1 MNQSN
6 NASVVWFFSDGK
18 PGHVNQT
25 QGLIQALSNNI
36 EVQGFELKPVS
47 FIKAL
52 FFWLFKIYPAGN
64 NLPKPDLIIGAGH
77 SVHASMLAAR
87 RARGG
92 KAIVLMKPSLP
103 MSWFDLCIV
112 PEHDGV
118 MEKENVLLTQG
129 ALNRVIPSQDKQQD
143 FGIILIGGPSS
154 HYGWDDV
161 SLIDRIKTVIEK
173 APNVQWVLATSRR
186 TPVSLE
192 ERLNKL
198 SYPNIKIVPWQE
210 TDADWLPTQLQ
221 KAGYAWITEDSVSM
235 VYEAITSGAICGLFD
250 MPRKANSRVAKG
262 IDKLIADEFIT
273 PFKIW
278 QEKGECVQ
286 GNKQLNEAERCAD
299 WVNEHILKNS

>member
-1 MNQSN
+1 MSQSN

-25 QGLIQALSNNI
+25 QGLIQALSNDI

-52 FFWLFKIYPAGN
+52 FFLLFKIYPAGN

-129 ALNRVIPSQDKQQD
+129 ALNRIVPSQDKQQD
-143 FGIILIGGPSS
+143 VGIILIGGPSP
-154 HYGWDDV
+154 HYGWDNA
-161 SLIDRIKTVIEK
+161 SLVECIKTVIDREESIH
-173 APNVQWVLATSRR
+173 WVLTTSRR

-192 ERLNKL
+192 EQLNKL
-198 SYPNIKIVPWQE
+198 SDSNIKVVPWQE
-210 TDADWLPTQLQ
+210 TDADWLPAQLQ
-221 KAGYAWITEDSVSM
+221 KARYAWVTEDSVSM

-250 MPRKANSRVAKG
+250 MPRKTGSRVAKG
-262 IDKLIADEFIT
+262 VDKLIADGFIT
-273 PFKIW
+273 PFKAW
-278 QEKGECVQ
+278 QEQGELVKN
-286 GNKQLNEAERCAD
+286 NKQLNEAVRCAD
-299 WVNEHILKNS
+299 LLKQKYFNI

>member
-25 QGLIQALSNNI
+25 QGLIQALSNDI

-129 ALNRVIPSQDKQQD
+129 ALNRIVPSQDKQQD
-143 FGIILIGGPSS
+143 VGIILIGGPSP
-154 HYGWDDV
+154 HYGWDNA
-161 SLIDRIKTVIEK
+161 SLVECIKTVIDREESIH
-173 APNVQWVLATSRR
+173 WVLTTSRR

-192 ERLNKL
+192 EQLNKL
-198 SYPNIKIVPWQE
+198 SDSNIKVVPWQE
-210 TDADWLPTQLQ
+210 TDADWLPAQLQ
-221 KAGYAWITEDSVSM
+221 KARYAWVTEDSVSM

-250 MPRKANSRVAKG
+250 MPRKTGSRVAKG
-262 IDKLIADEFIT
+262 VDKLIADGFIT
-273 PFKIW
+273 PFKAW
-278 QEKGECVQ
+278 QEQGELVKN
-286 GNKQLNEAERCAD
+286 NKQLNEAVRCAD
-299 WVNEHILKNS
+299 LLKQKYFNI